1 MTAEKQDMKEKVN
14 KKGKVQEE
22 ERWEMIVIRKITK
35 ETNKK
40 GKQNGLSGWKIK
52 SERKMS
58 FLGTKRG
65 RRRRGKNTK
74 RTK

>member
-1 MTAEKQDMKEKVN
+1 MTAEKQDMKEKVH
-14 KKGKVQEE
+14 KKGKVKEE
-22 ERWEMIVIRKITK
+22 ERWEMIRIRKITK
-35 ETNKK
+35 DTNKK

-58 FLGTKRG
+58 YLGTKRG
-65 RRRRGKNTK
+65 RKRGKNTK